1 MKARFVL
8 HVGPRR
14 VELREREV
22 ESPGPGQVT
31 VETIFSGISS
41 GTELLAYRGEVP
53 PETALDEGI
62 DALSGTFGYPFVYG
76 YSCVGRADD
85 GDLVFAF
92 HPHQDVFTASE
103 DSLIR
108 LPAVDPRAATL
119 FPLVETALQ
128 VTLDAAPGY
137 GDTVVVLGLGVLGTL
152 TALLLER
159 TGARTVTAEPLPWR
173 RKLAASLGLRAVP
186 PEEVA
191 EVVRRETGGA
201 GARTVI
207 DATGSPDAP
216 GPALALLAHEGTLL
230 IASWLGTKD
239 ATLPLGRHFHR
250 RRLTIRSTQVS
261 TIPAALSGGWT
272 IERRRREAAALLAEL
287 PLESL
292 ATHTF
297 PVERVAEAFA
307 ALDRGEEGVMHAALS
322 YGRGA

>member
-1 MKARFVL
+1 VRARFVL

-22 ESPGPGQVT
+22 EPPAAGQVT
-31 VETIFSGISS
+31 VETILSGISS

-53 PETALDEGI
+53 PETSLDEGI
-62 DALSGTFGYPFVYG
+62 DALPGRFDYPFAYG
-76 YSCVGRADD
+76 YSCVGRVD
-85 GDLVFAF
+85 GELVFAF
-92 HPHQDVFTASE
+92 HPHQDVFTAPA

-108 LPAVDPRAATL
+108 LPAVDPRIATL

-152 TALLLER
+152 TAQLLER
-159 TGARTVTAEPLPWR
+159 TGARTICAEPLPWR

-186 PEEVA
+186 PEELA
-191 EVVRRETGGA
+191 ETVRRETGGA
-201 GARTVI
+201 GARTVV

-239 ATLPLGRHFHR
+239 ATLPLGREFHR
-250 RRLTIRSTQVS
+250 RRLTIRSTQVT
-261 TIPAALSGGWT
+261 TIPAALSAGWT
-272 IERRRREAAALLAEL
+272 VERRRREAAALLTEL
-287 PLESL
+287 PLQPL
-292 ATHTF
+292 ASHTF
-297 PVERVAEAFA
+297 PVERAAAAFA
-307 ALDRGEEGVMHAALS
+307 ALDRGEEGLMHAALS
-322 YGRGA
+322 YGEKGD